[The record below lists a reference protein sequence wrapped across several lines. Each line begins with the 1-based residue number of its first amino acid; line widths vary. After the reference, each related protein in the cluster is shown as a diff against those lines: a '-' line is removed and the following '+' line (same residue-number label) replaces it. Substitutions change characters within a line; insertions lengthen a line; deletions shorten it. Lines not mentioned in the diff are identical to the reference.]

1 MLQGL
6 DVAGLAVQL
15 VIAAPGRFVLE
26 DVPVLHARG
35 RLHHIQ
41 GAAEGQHHPGKELIR
56 PRAEHGH
63 PHQVQGVGAQ
73 RVA

>member
-35 RLHHIQ
+35 RLHHMQ
-41 GAAEGQHHPGKELIR
+41 GAAQL
-56 PRAEHGH
+56 
-63 PHQVQGVGAQ
+63 
-73 RVA
+73 